1 MKFKLY
7 STKYG
12 IKKLDEPYPVLKNY
26 NIETD
31 GRYSYININTME
43 ELCKLIDDLKEDII
57 VEQDWMEDSS
67 KHRILEIYDTYR
79 E

>member
-7 STKYG
+7 STLHG
-12 IKKLDEPYPVLKNY
+12 TKKLDEPYPVLKNY
-26 NIETD
+26 NLETD
-31 GRYSYININTME
+31 GGYSYININTME

-57 VEQDWMEDSS
+57 VEQDWMEDSP
-67 KHRILEIYDTYR
+67 KCRILEIYDDYR